1 MSAPRPVRLRTV
13 ALPIEHGAWG
23 FFLEPAVLGLLVAA
37 SWAGVA
43 LVLAA
48 LAALLLQTPLS
59 IVVSDARRGRRYP
72 RTALAWRFVAAYGA
86 ALVAFGAWA
95 IAAHG
100 GPGLLLPAA
109 LAVPLVA
116 VQLAYEARN
125 RPREAVPETSGA
137 LAMGSL
143 AACVAVAGGWP
154 LLPAL
159 GLWAL
164 LAARTIP
171 AILYVRA
178 RLRLE
183 RGERVDVRPS
193 TATHGV
199 ALAGVAAAAAA
210 GAVWWITPA
219 PYAVLL
225 VRAVRGLAPFRT
237 PTTASI
243 VGFREIAFGLL
254 TVAGVALGV
263 TWGA

>member
-1 MSAPRPVRLRTV
+1 MTSARPVRLRTV

-23 FFLEPAVLGLLVAA
+23 FLLEPAVLGLLVAA
-37 SWAGVA
+37 SWPGVA

-59 IVVSDARRGRRYP
+59 IVVADARRGRRYP
-72 RTALAWRFVAAYGA
+72 RTAWAGRFVVGYGA
-86 ALVAFGAWA
+86 ALVAFGSWA
-95 IAAHG
+95 VAAHG

-125 RPREAVPETSGA
+125 RPREAVPETAGA

-143 AACVAVAGGWP
+143 AACVAVAGGWS

-164 LAARTIP
+164 LAARTVP

-178 RLRLE
+178 RLRVE
-183 RGERVDVRPS
+183 RGEAVDVRPS
-193 TATHGV
+193 AATHAA
-199 ALAGVAAAAAA
+199 ALGAVVAAAAA
-210 GAVWWITPA
+210 GVVSWIAAA

-225 VRAVRGLAPFRT
+225 VRAVRGLAPYRT
-237 PTTASI
+237 PTTARV

-254 TVAGVALGV
+254 TAVGVAIGV
-263 TWGA
+263 TWRP